1 MIEFLNVFLPI
12 TLYIVGIITLIIVM
26 VLGIKLIG
34 ILDKVDR
41 VVDNIEDKVNSLN
54 FAFSLIDK
62 ATDSITTIG
71 NTVLGAVNN
80 AVYKVFKNKDN
91 EDVEEEDYYE

>member
-12 TLYIVGIITLIIVM
+12 ALYIVGIITLIIIM
-26 VLGIKLIG
+26 ILGIKLIG
-34 ILDKVDR
+34 VLDKVDR

-54 FAFSLIDK
+54 VAFSIIDK
-62 ATDSITTIG
+62 ATDSITAIG

-80 AVYKVFKNKDN
+80 AVAKVFKKKE
-91 EDVEEEDYYE
+91 EDTDKEEDYYE

>member
-12 TLYIVGIITLIIVM
+12 TLYIVGIATLIIIM

-34 ILDKVDR
+34 VLDKVDR

-54 FAFSLIDK
+54 VAFSIIDK
-62 ATDSITTIG
+62 ATESITTIG

-80 AVYKVFKNKDN
+80 AVAKVFKKKD
-91 EDVEEEDYYE
+91 EDTDKEEDYYE

>member
-12 TLYIVGIITLIIVM
+12 VLYISAIIVLIIMM

-41 VVDNIEDKVNSLN
+41 VIDNVEEKINSLN
-54 FAFSLIDK
+54 VAFSLIDK
-62 ATDSITTIG
+62 TTDSLVSIG
-71 NTVLGAVNN
+71 NTIVGSVTSLVS
-80 AVYKVFKNKDN
+80 KVFNRKKFNDM
-91 EDVEEEDYYE
+91 EDDFDE

>member
-1 MIEFLNVFLPI
+1 MIEFLNVALPI
-12 TLYIVGIITLIIVM
+12 VLYIVAIIVLIIMM

-54 FAFSLIDK
+54 VAFSLIDK
-62 ATDSITTIG
+62 TTDSLVNIG
-71 NTVLGAVNN
+71 NTVVGAVSSL
-80 AVYKVFKNKDN
+80 ASKVFNKKKFRD
-91 EDVEEEDYYE
+91 EEEDNYE

>member
-34 ILDKVDR
+34 VLDKVDR

-80 AVYKVFKNKDN
+80 AVSKVFKKKDN
-91 EDVEEEDYYE
+91 EVVEEEDYYE